1 MTDHAQVAVAEP
13 VEVVELT
20 PVEKRQAEVKS
31 LIKKYAAISA
41 GLGFIPVPG
50 VDVASISGA
59 QYSMIR
65 AIANA
70 YGYELSKERVRPIV
84 SALVGGSLPVALAA
98 GGASMVKAIPFV
110 GSIAGAILVPSLASA
125 ATIALGRVF
134 AQHFETGGTLLDLD
148 ADKLRAHYLAEFEAA
163 KVK

>member
-1 MTDHAQVAVAEP
+1 MTDQAQIEVAETA
-13 VEVVELT
+13 EVVELT
-20 PVEKRQAEVKS
+20 PAEKRQAEVKS

-50 VDVASISGA
+50 VDIATISGA

-65 AIANA
+65 AIAKA

-84 SALVGGSLPVALAA
+84 SSLVGGTLPVALAA
-98 GGASMVKAIPFV
+98 AGGGSLVKAIPFV
-110 GSIAGAILVPSLASA
+110 GAIAGAILVP
-125 ATIALGRVF
+125 
-134 AQHFETGGTLLDLD
+134 FETGGTLLDLD